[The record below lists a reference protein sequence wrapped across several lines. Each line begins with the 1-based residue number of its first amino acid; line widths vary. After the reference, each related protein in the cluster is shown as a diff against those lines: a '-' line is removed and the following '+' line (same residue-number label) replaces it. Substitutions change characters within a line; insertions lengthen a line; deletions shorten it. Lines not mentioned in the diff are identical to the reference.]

1 MTTEPTT
8 PSTYYAE
15 TALGSLI
22 CERNDHTGPLCDGCR
37 AMAAHLIASGY
48 TLDAARRPP
57 EREALA
63 AILHTEASER
73 VLGKFGVGL
82 ALEWAD
88 AVRELVAALPQP
100 VPTDR

>member
-1 MTTEPTT
+1 VTT
-8 PSTYYAE
+8 PLAE
-15 TALGSLI
+15 LAWAIRDYLDNDGSNGRYDAAAMIAARGRLRALLP
-22 CERNDHTGPLCDGCR
+22 DAL
-37 AMAAHLIASGY
+37 
-48 TLDAARRPP
+48 LDAARRPP